1 MFKYLIAKCWPHI
14 LVVLIYTAIVGLIGH
29 AVGGWQGNKRAAKAE
44 LALSHLKR
52 DTAYQLAEAEAKA
65 REIERRRVES
75 IAEIEA
81 KHASELGRIESEVE
95 ALVSD
100 LRAGNLRL
108 HQRWQACTATGE
120 LSAAAARSGIADAG
134 ADDRAESASRI
145 VRAAAECDAQV
156 RGLQA
161 VIRADRERVGQ

>member
-1 MFKYLIAKCWPHI
+1 MSYLLARYWPHI
-14 LVVLIYTAIVGLIGH
+14 LGVLIYTAIVGLIGH
-29 AVGGWQGNKRAAKAE
+29 AVGERQGNRRAAKAE
-44 LALSHLKR
+44 LALAHVER
-52 DTAYQLAEAEAKA
+52 DAAYQLAEAEAKA
-65 REIERRRVES
+65 REAERRAVER

-81 KHASELGRIESEVE
+81 KHASELGRIESEAE

-120 LSAAAARSGIADAG
+120 LSAAAARSGIADAR

-161 VIRADRERVGQ
+161 VIRADRERVR